1 MDKPEENL
9 TVTNYRQTFKE
20 IFDESFT
27 QDTELKSKFADISAK
42 ITQHFQENDE
52 EEKQKTFN

>member
-42 ITQHFQENDE
+42 IT
-52 EEKQKTFN
+52 